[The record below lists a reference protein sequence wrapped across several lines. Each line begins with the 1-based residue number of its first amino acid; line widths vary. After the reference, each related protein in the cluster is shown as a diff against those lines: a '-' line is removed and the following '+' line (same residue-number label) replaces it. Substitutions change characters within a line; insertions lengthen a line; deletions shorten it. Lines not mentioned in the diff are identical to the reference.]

1 MRVSMATI
9 VAGVVAIGLIW
20 SFAVILRLVP
30 VFDSGSAAITR
41 AAE

>member
-1 MRVSMATI
+1 MATI
-9 VAGVVAIGLIW
+9 VAVVVAIGLTW
-20 SFAVILRLVP
+20 SFAVLLKLVP